1 MLSSEKRLVPVF
13 IVAFIS
19 LGCMSYYARA
29 CALFDPMRFYL
40 QNQIRTTVPKDAT
53 LICNSIASC
62 FNLIFYVPEYKHL
75 FHPEKEELYIL
86 RDLLNQDKQNRLDNL
101 SNHPIYFAGDQ
112 KDKDKCST
120 MLLYDTY
127 CNHNAPI
134 CLMSLSVEEAYEIIN
149 TPTKAQFD
157 HETK

>member
-1 MLSSEKRLVPVF
+1 ML
-13 IVAFIS
+13 AFIT
-19 LGCMSYYARA
+19 LGGMSYYARA
-29 CALFDPMRFYL
+29 QALSDPMRFYL

-62 FNLIFYVPEYKHL
+62 FNLIFYVPEYKRL

-86 RDLLNQDKQNRLDNL
+86 RDLLNQDKQNRLANL
-101 SNHPIYFAGDQ
+101 TNHPIYFVGDQ
-112 KDKDKCST
+112 NDRDKCST

-127 CNHNAPI
+127 CNHNAAI
-134 CLMSLSVEEAYEIIN
+134 CFMPLSTQEAYEIIN